1 MTHLEV
7 CLKAAVALEK
17 WPGPIVAPRGS
28 GHRYGGPTWA
38 QQPQAHGAGADQD
51 GAGRSWGAS
60 ASGSRPLGLGGF
72 ASVWLRGPG
81 CGGSVGPAC
90 EGAGRSRAEA
100 GGGQVELPAACTQG
114 PALGGSPEAHYPHTR
129 PRGMVGSPGITPG
142 PQESDSI
149 GRPARA
155 DCWPEGWGWG
165 WVRGE
170 GSAGSWCWMGH
181 QCPCTSRA
189 TASCRGQMDRRSS
202 VGWKP
207 DCDVT
212 PGSRV
217 CAARRLP
224 GARRPR
230 PGPGTASS
238 RPAGAPSR
246 PARPGHA
253 QPRSHPVVTPQR
265 IQHNGIFA
273 LFTLKLPDVS
283 KLMSFII

>member
-28 GHRYGGPTWA
+28 DHRYGGPTWA

-81 CGGSVGPAC
+81 CGGSVGPAS
-90 EGAGRSRAEA
+90 EGAGRRRAEA

-149 GRPARA
+149 GRPAGA

-165 WVRGE
+165 RVLVLDGTPVPVHLPGNCLLPRTDGQTEQRRVEARLRRDAGEPRVRGAPPA
-170 GSAGSWCWMGH
+170 GSAEA
-181 QCPCTSRA
+181 P
-189 TASCRGQMDRRSS
+189 
-202 VGWKP
+202 
-207 DCDVT
+207 
-212 PGSRV
+212 
-217 CAARRLP
+217 
-224 GARRPR
+224 
-230 PGPGTASS
+230 PGPRHCLQPPRGGALQA
-238 RPAGAPSR
+238 RPAGSPTTPLSPSCHSPKNSTQWHFCSIYIKITR
-246 PARPGHA
+246 C
-253 QPRSHPVVTPQR
+253 
-265 IQHNGIFA
+265 
-273 LFTLKLPDVS
+273 
-283 KLMSFII
+283 